1 MEQQPSLLPE
11 TTTEQASPP
20 EEAAKSKL
28 RMEDRI
34 DILDY
39 IRGQQS
45 PIMAET
51 KVQAADIVSKATGI
65 EITPSQLDYL
75 ISSLPKHYLAS
86 KFAIGNTNEI
96 KLAKQIADLEDYVK
110 NLSKRMGVLVAS
122 VNESAD
128 RATARFDDLTKLE
141 ANVNKLMEAYLTD
154 LKQRT

>member
-11 TTTEQASPP
+11 TTTEQAAAP

-28 RMEDRI
+28 TMEDRI

-45 PIMAET
+45 PIIAET

-75 ISSLPKHYLAS
+75 ITSLPKHNLAA
-86 KFAIGNTNEI
+86 KFAIGNTNEV
-96 KLAKQIADLEDYVK
+96 KLAKQIAELETSFAAMAKRVAALDLHIVRIDEIYEKLWNKIVD
-110 NLSKRMGVLVAS
+110 
-122 VNESAD
+122 ES
-128 RATARFDDLTKLE
+128 
-141 ANVNKLMEAYLTD
+141 
-154 LKQRT
+154 RT